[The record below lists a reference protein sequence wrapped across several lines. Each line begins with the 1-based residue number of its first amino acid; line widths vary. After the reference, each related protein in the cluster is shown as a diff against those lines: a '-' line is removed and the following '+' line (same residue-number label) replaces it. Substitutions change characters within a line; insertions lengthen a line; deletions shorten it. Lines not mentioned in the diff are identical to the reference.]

1 MMMYRES
8 ATPPPQVDIV
18 CERGHERIVVLRLV
32 REGDARWRPV
42 FVYTDE
48 NGQLRMIPTDRGE
61 DVYNLATGAW
71 EATGEARVPVARG
84 VTADGTIV
92 SAKDPAA
99 VDWTFDLRCPRCKIS
114 PRATGA
120 QVAEA
125 ATLFHSMD
133 LHELHLEQIA
143 HASGGKA

>member
-1 MMMYRES
+1 MMYRES

-18 CERGHERIVVLRLV
+18 CERGHKRVVVLRLV
-32 REGDARWRPV
+32 REGDELWRPV

-61 DVYNLATGAW
+61 EVYNLDTGAW
-71 EATGEARVPVARG
+71 EATGEARVPVVRG

-92 SAKDPAA
+92 SAMDPAA
-99 VDWTFDLRCPRCKIS
+99 VDWTFDLRCPHCKIS
-114 PRATGA
+114 PRATGT

-125 ATLFHSMD
+125 ATLAHGWR
-133 LHELHLEQIA
+133 LPELHLEQIA
-143 HASGGKA
+143 HASGGKS